1 MTVTHQALGWSADS
15 LGWSADSLG
24 RSADALGLSAVVT
37 TNTHTIFVAFLVFE
51 ACVGCYFPIMGAP
64 S

>member
-1 MTVTHQALGWSADS
+1 MTMTHKA
-15 LGWSADSLG
+15 LG

>member
-1 MTVTHQALGWSADS
+1 LV
-15 LGWSADSLG
+15 G
-24 RSADALGLSAVVT
+24 RLIRWVGRLIRWGLSAVVT
-37 TNTHTIFVAFLVFE
+37 TNTHTIFIAFLVFE